1 MRQVVTLRGGALA
14 LLLSL
19 VWLLA
24 GCYPELDWRELS
36 STEGRFKVLM
46 PARPSMASGTDAAG
60 RTQNLWTAEAG
71 GTLYSVG
78 YTDFGEAADTHLLTV
93 RNAMVRSAR
102 GKLVTEADTRPP
114 HATGRHFVIRGW
126 AGDGSD
132 RIVMVWLFPRGGRLY
147 QLAISA
153 KPDKAGTSEVDTFV
167 LSFKP
172 E

>member
-1 MRQVVTLRGGALA
+1 MRGGACA

-19 VWLLA
+19 VWLLS
-24 GCYPELDWRELS
+24 GCYPDLDWRELHS
-36 STEGRFKVLM
+36 AEGRFTVLM
-46 PARPSMASGTDAAG
+46 PSRPSMASGTDAAG
-60 RTQNLWTAEAG
+60 RTQMLWTAEAG
-71 GTLYSVG
+71 GALYSIG
-78 YTDFGEAADTHLLTV
+78 YTDFGVAANSHLLPV
-93 RNAMVRSAR
+93 RDAMIRSSR
-102 GKLVTEADTRPP
+102 GNLVTEADTRPP
-114 HATGRHFVIRGW
+114 LAAGRSFVIRGW

-153 KPDKAGTSEVDTFV
+153 KPGKVEPSEADTFA

>member
-1 MRQVVTLRGGALA
+1 MRQVVALRGGACA
-14 LLLSL
+14 LLLPL
-19 VWLLA
+19 VWLLS

-46 PARPSMASGTDAAG
+46 PARPGMASGTDAAG
-60 RTQNLWTAEAG
+60 RTQTLWTAEAG
-71 GTLYSVG
+71 GALYSVG
-78 YTDFGEAADTHLLTV
+78 YTDFGEAADTHLLPV
-93 RNAMVRSAR
+93 RDAMIRSAR
-102 GKLVTEADTRPP
+102 GKLVTEAETRPP
-114 HATGRHFVIRGW
+114 QAAGRSFIIRGW

-153 KPDKAGTSEVDTFV
+153 KPGQVGTNEADTFV

>member
-1 MRQVVTLRGGALA
+1 LRQVVALRGGACT

-19 VWLLA
+19 VCLLS
-24 GCYPELDWRELS
+24 GCSPALDWRELDS
-36 STEGRFKVLM
+36 SEGRFKVLM

-60 RTQNLWTAEAG
+60 RTQTLWTAQAG
-71 GTLYSVG
+71 GALFSIG
-78 YTDFGEAADTHLLTV
+78 YTDYAEAADSHLV
-93 RNAMVRSAR
+93 RVRDVLIRSAR
-102 GKLVTEADTRPP
+102 GKLITEAETRPP
-114 HATGRHFVIRGW
+114 YVAGRSFIISGW

-147 QLAISA
+147 QLAIAA
-153 KPDKAGTSEVDTFV
+153 KPGQVGTNEADTFV